1 MRLLTFATSSGPH
14 AGLLDGDD
22 VLDLTAAA
30 EAAGTGAPTSLLSWC
45 GAADAVPMIAA
56 LADSA
61 PRVPIDA
68 VRVLAPFGR
77 PPRNILC
84 VGANYREHAEES
96 ERVVGPLNLP
106 DAPVFFTKDVRAM
119 CGPYDD
125 LAFDAGLS
133 AQMDW
138 EVELGVVIGRP
149 GRAIR
154 VEHALDHVFGY
165 TIVNDVSFRDVQLGR
180 SQWWTG
186 KSFEGSSPYGPYV
199 TTTDE
204 IPDPQDLELRCWV
217 DGELK
222 QKSTTALMIHGVAS
236 LIAEVSRFLTLEPGD
251 IISTGTPAGVGL
263 ARDPQQWLAPGSV
276 VEAEISG
283 LGRQRNVVVG
293 RG

>member
-1 MRLLTFATSSGPH
+1 MRLLTFATPSGPH

-22 VLDLTAAA
+22 VLDLTAAV
-30 EAAGTGAPTSLLSWC
+30 ETSGTRAPTSLLGWC
-45 GAADAVPMIAA
+45 GVEGAVPAIAD
-56 LADSA
+56 LSVSA
-61 PRVPIDA
+61 PRVSADG
-68 VRVLAPFGR
+68 VRVLAPLGR
-77 PPRNILC
+77 PPRNVLC

-106 DAPVFFTKDVRAM
+106 DAPVFFTKDVRAL

-125 LAFDAGLS
+125 LAFDAELS
-133 AQMDW
+133 TQMDW

-149 GRAIR
+149 GRAIPA
-154 VEHALDHVFGY
+154 EHALGHVFGY

-180 SQWWTG
+180 SQWWMG
-186 KSFEGSSPYGPYV
+186 KSFEASSPYGPYV

-222 QKSTTALMIHGVAS
+222 QKSTTALMIHDVAA
-236 LIAEVSRFLTLEPGD
+236 LVAEVSRFVTLEPGD

-263 ARDPQQWLAPGSV
+263 ARDPQEWLAPGSV
-276 VEAEISG
+276 VEAEISR
-283 LGRQRNVVVG
+283 LGRQRNVVVA